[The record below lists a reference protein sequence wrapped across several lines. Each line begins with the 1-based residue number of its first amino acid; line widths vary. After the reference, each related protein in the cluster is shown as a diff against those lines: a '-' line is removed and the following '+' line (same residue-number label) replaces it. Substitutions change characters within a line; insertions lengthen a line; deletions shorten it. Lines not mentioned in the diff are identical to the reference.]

1 MQNTITITELLR
13 SHKNVQKIVEQATEP
28 MAVIS
33 NSKIIFY
40 IQSQKQNAN
49 KANSKMHTRTRFEG
63 KIEGK
68 IGREEIYNKSW
79 LDQ

>member
-13 SHKNVQKIVEQATEP
+13 SHKSVQKRVESSTEP

-40 IQSQKQNAN
+40 IQSQKQNVQ
-49 KANSKMHTRTRFEG
+49 KPTPKMHTRTRFEG
-63 KIEGK
+63 KIKGK
-68 IGREEIYNKSW
+68 IGREEIHNKSW
-79 LDQ
+79 LDE

>member
-13 SHKNVQKIVEQATEP
+13 SHKNVQKLVEQSNEP

-40 IQSQKQNAN
+40 IQSAN
-49 KANSKMHTRTRFEG
+49 LFKKKNKMSQRNKFDF

-79 LDQ
+79 LDK

>member
-13 SHKNVQKIVEQATEP
+13 SHKNVQKLVEQSNEP

-40 IQSQKQNAN
+40 IQSEKQNAQ
-49 KANSKMHTRTRFEG
+49 KPSSKMYVRTRFNG

-79 LDQ
+79 LDK